1 MSAILRAA
9 AAAWA
14 LGALGCASSGA
25 PIGTTQLELRQ
36 FQSRTFD
43 GVDSTLV
50 LRAAVN
56 TLLDD
61 GFIVNN
67 ADARLGLLTA
77 TRKTSKRSF
86 MGTVGTVMT
95 YGLIGPWRTSVVE
108 ANVKVDDF
116 GGGAQVRVTFWQDEL
131 GPGRGNDSRAK
142 GIVDPAFYQAFF
154 GRLDKSVFLL
164 KEKL

>member
-1 MSAILRAA
+1 MSARLLAA
-9 AAAWA
+9 AAA
-14 LGALGCASSGA
+14 LILSLPGCASSGA
-25 PIGTTQLELRQ
+25 PMGETQLERRQ
-36 FQSRTFD
+36 FQTRTFD

-61 GFIVNN
+61 GFIVSN

-77 TRKTSKRSF
+77 TRKTSKRSL
-86 MGTVGTVMT
+86 MGTVGSVMT

-116 GGGAQVRVTFWQDEL
+116 GGGAQVRVTFSQDEL
-131 GPGRGNDSRAK
+131 GPGRGNDSRAR
-142 GIVDPAFYQAFF
+142 GIADPAFYQAFF
-154 GRLDKSVFLL
+154 GRLDKSLFLL